1 MNPITSPDEKS
12 VEYSVLERKYFE
24 TRKRHEDEI
33 EDLKAKQSARK
44 KEMLEDL
51 KRLKGVSK
59 KRIHNAI
66 TLMKKMS
73 HKSVEDRAVDTYD
86 IIINTMERSFKRHYE
101 DNIEAI
107 ISYIIEIYTLQDE
120 MKAKRAENKRELD
133 SVKEKLRSNGI
144 DPTVVNMAYNEYK
157 TVVSYIKNND
167 ISIEEYN
174 EKMRK
179 YAYLDN
185 LIQYS
190 ILKEYSKIESD
201 REILENEKAKLKES
215 EDQYMKIMAGIY
227 GIKEESERKKKESKE
242 DEITD
247 ILMEMFSE
255 GVLE

>member
-1 MNPITSPDEKS
+1 MNPITRPDENVIES
-12 VEYSVLERKYFE
+12 SVLEMKYFQ
-24 TRKRHEDEI
+24 TRRKHDDEI
-33 EDLKAKQSARK
+33 EALKERQAKRK
-44 KEMLEDL
+44 SEMLEDL

-86 IIINTMERSFKRHYE
+86 IVLSTMERSFKRHYE
-101 DNIEAI
+101 DNIETI
-107 ISYIIEIYTLQDE
+107 IGYIIEIFTLQDE
-120 MKAKRAENKRELD
+120 MRLKRSANKRELEVVKD
-133 SVKEKLRSNGI
+133 SLRTNGI

-157 TVVSYIKNND
+157 TVVSYIKNNG

-174 EKMRK
+174 GKMKK

-190 ILKEYSKIESD
+190 ILEEYTSIESD
-201 REILENEKAKLKES
+201 REILENKRASLKKS
-215 EDQYMKIMAGIY
+215 EDQYMKVMAGIF
-227 GIKEESERKKKESKE
+227 GIKEETERKKKQAQE
-242 DEITD
+242 DEVTN